1 MLPSRCFCVLCA
13 IAAAVLAV
21 LLLNPTPASAQQK
34 PVSFIN
40 DVAPIIKENC
50 FACHDAKKRSGKYD
64 MTTFEKLLAGGAGG
78 SPIAAGKPKES
89 DFHDLMIT
97 KEDRRMPPRDKGEAV
112 AAEKSAIVE
121 KWIAEGAKLD
131 AGIDAK
137 ADLLKELRIR
147 WKPPTPAVAYKFPV
161 VVNSLAFTPD
171 SKSIVVGAHH
181 ELTVWSLP
189 GAKLT
194 KRIAMRAER
203 AYAMVFLPD
212 GKLAVAGGRPGQEG
226 DVRIFDLGGVK
237 GKTENGVEFLDGVND
252 SKVMVKQLLDADDSV
267 LCLALAPDG
276 KHLAAGGC
284 DRAIRYWDI
293 SAGAAAAKLEQT
305 VENHADWILGI
316 ALSAD
321 NKFLVSAARDK
332 TAKVW
337 DLKAKESVMTFP
349 DHQEVVYGVALNS
362 DASVGFSIG
371 KDRQLR
377 SWKPGGDA
385 KQIKNSAAHGDEVF
399 KIAVHPK
406 DAILATTSADK
417 SVRLW
422 DAKAHAVTKTLP
434 GLTDHVFAVAFSPDG
449 TLVAGGS
456 FAGEVGVWK
465 VADPKDLKPVVLFNA
480 TPGLPVKK

>member
-1 MLPSRCFCVLCA
+1 MLRSRYCFLCA
-13 IAAAVLAV
+13 IAMAVLAA
-21 LLLNPTPASAQQK
+21 LLLSPAPASAQGK

-64 MTTFEKLLAGGAGG
+64 MSTFEKLMAGGAAGA
-78 SPIAAGKPKES
+78 PIAAGKPKDS

-97 KEDRRMPPRDKGEAV
+97 KDERRMPPRDKGEAV
-112 AAEKSAIVE
+112 AAEKSAIIE
-121 KWIAEGAKLD
+121 KWIVEGAKLD
-131 AGIDAK
+131 AGIDPK
-137 ADLLKELRIR
+137 ADLLKELRFR
-147 WKPPTPAVAYKFPV
+147 WKPPVAPVAYKFPV
-161 VVNSLAFTPD
+161 VVNSVAFTPD
-171 SKSIVVGAHH
+171 NKNLVVGAHH

-189 GAKLT
+189 DAKLT

-203 AYAMVFLPD
+203 AYAMAFLPD

-226 DVRIFDLGGVK
+226 DVRIYDLGGIK
-237 GKTENGVEFLDGVND
+237 GRTESGVEFLDGVSD
-252 SKVMVKQLLDADDSV
+252 PKVMVKQLLDADDSV
-267 LCLALAPDG
+267 LCLAVAPDG

-284 DRAIRYWDI
+284 DRTIRYWDI
-293 SAGAAAAKLEQT
+293 SGGAATAKLEQSI
-305 VENHADWILGI
+305 ENHADWILGI

-337 DLKAKESVMTFP
+337 DIKAKESVMTFP
-349 DHQEVVYGVALNS
+349 DHQEIVYGVALNA
-362 DASVGFSIG
+362 DATVGYSIG
-371 KDRQLR
+371 KDKQLR

-385 KQIKNSAAHGDEVF
+385 KQMKNVGGHTDEVF
-399 KIAVHPK
+399 KIVANTTG
-406 DAILATTSADK
+406 AMLATGSGDK

-422 DAKAHAVTKTLP
+422 DAKAMTSTKALA

-465 VADPKDLKPVVLFNA
+465 TADPKDVKPVALFNA
-480 TPGLPVKK
+480 TPGLAAKK

>member
-1 MLPSRCFCVLCA
+1 MRCFCVLCA
-13 IAAAVLAV
+13 VAAAALAI
-21 LLLNPTPASAQQK
+21 LLLNPTPAFAQPK

-64 MTTFEKLLAGGAGG
+64 MTTFEKLMAGG
-78 SPIAAGKPKES
+78 SAGGPITAGKPDES

-97 KEDRRMPPRDKGEAV
+97 KDDRRMPPRDKGEAV
-112 AAEKSAIVE
+112 AVEKAALIS

-131 AGIDAK
+131 TGIDAK

-147 WKPPTPAVAYKFPV
+147 WKPPTPAIAYKFPV
-161 VVNSLAFTPD
+161 VVNSLAFAPD
-171 SKSIVVGAHH
+171 SKSIVIGAHH

-189 GAKLT
+189 DAKLT
-194 KRIAMRAER
+194 KRVAMRAER

-226 DVRIFDLGGVK
+226 DVRIFDLVGTK

-252 SKVMVKQLLDADDSV
+252 PKVMVQQLLDADDSV

-293 SAGAAAAKLEQT
+293 SGGAAAAKLEQT
-305 VENHADWILGI
+305 VENHADWVLGI

-321 NKFLVSAARDK
+321 NKFIVSAARDK

-337 DLKAKESVMTFP
+337 DIKAKESVMTFP
-349 DHQEVVYGVALNS
+349 DHQDVVYGVALNA
-362 DASVGFSIG
+362 DATVGYSIG
-371 KDRQLR
+371 KDKQMR

-385 KQIKNSAAHGDEVF
+385 KQIKNVGGHTDEVF
-399 KIAVHPK
+399 KIAVSPK
-406 DAILATTSADK
+406 DAIVATSSGDK
-417 SVRLW
+417 TVRLW
-422 DAKAHAVTKTLP
+422 EAKAMAATKILP

-449 TLVAGGS
+449 TMVAGGS

-465 VADPKDLKPVVLFNA
+465 VADPKDLKPVALFNA
-480 TPGLPVKK
+480 TPGLAVKK

>member
-1 MLPSRCFCVLCA
+1 MLRSRFCILCA
-13 IAAAVLAV
+13 IAAAVLAA
-21 LLLNPTPASAQQK
+21 LLLSAAPASAQGK

-64 MTTFEKLLAGGAGG
+64 MSTFEKLLAGGAGG
-78 SPIAAGKPKES
+78 SPIAAGKVKES
-89 DFHDLMIT
+89 DFHDLMVT
-97 KEDRRMPPRDKGEAV
+97 KEERRMPPRDKGEAV
-112 AAEKSAIVE
+112 AAEKAAIVA

-147 WKPPTPAVAYKFPV
+147 WKPPTAPVAYKFPV
-161 VVNSLAFTPD
+161 VVNSIAFAPD
-171 SKSIVVGAHH
+171 NKSLVVGAHH

-189 GAKLT
+189 DAKLT
-194 KRIAMRAER
+194 KRISMRAER

-226 DVRIFDLGGVK
+226 DVRIFDLGGTK
-237 GKTENGVEFLDGVND
+237 GKTEDGVEFLDGVND
-252 SKVMVKQLLDADDSV
+252 PKVMVKQLLDTDDSV

-284 DRAIRYWDI
+284 DRTIRYWDLSGGI
-293 SAGAAAAKLEQT
+293 GAIKLEQSI
-305 VENHADWILGI
+305 ENHADWILGI
-316 ALSAD
+316 AMSAD

-337 DLKAKESVMTFP
+337 DIKAKESVMTFP
-349 DHQEVVYGVALNS
+349 DHQEIVYGVALNK
-362 DASVGFSIG
+362 DATVGFSIG
-371 KDRQLR
+371 KDKQMR

-385 KQIKNSAAHGDEVF
+385 KQIKNAGGHTDEVF
-399 KIAVHPK
+399 KIAASPTA
-406 DAILATTSADK
+406 AILATGSGDK

-422 DAKAHAVTKTLP
+422 DAAAMTNTKTLT

-449 TLVAGGS
+449 TMVAGGS
-456 FAGEVGVWK
+456 FAGEVAVWK
-465 VADPKDLKPVVLFNA
+465 VDPKEMKPVVLFNA
-480 TPGLPVKK
+480 TPGLPMKK

>member
-1 MLPSRCFCVLCA
+1 MLRARFCVLCA
-13 IAAAVLAV
+13 IAMAVLAA
-21 LLLNPTPASAQQK
+21 LLLGTAPASAQAK
-34 PVSFIN
+34 PVSFITE
-40 DVAPIIKENC
+40 VAPIIKENC

-64 MTTFEKLLAGGAGG
+64 MSTFEKLLAGGAAG
-78 SPIAAGKPKES
+78 SPIAAGKVKDS
-89 DFHDLMIT
+89 DFHDLMVT

-112 AAEKSAIVE
+112 AAEKSAIVA

-131 AGIDAK
+131 AGIDPK

-147 WKPPTPAVAYKFPV
+147 WKPPTAPAAYKFPV

-171 SKSIVVGAHH
+171 NKSLVVGAHH

-189 GAKLT
+189 DAKLT
-194 KRIAMRAER
+194 KRISMRAER

-226 DVRIFDLGGVK
+226 DVRIFDISAK
-237 GKTENGVEFLDGVND
+237 GQAANGVETLDGVND
-252 SKVMVKQLLDADDSV
+252 PKVMVKQLLDADDSV

-276 KHLAAGGC
+276 KHLAAAGC
-284 DRAIRYWDI
+284 DRTIRYWDL
-293 SAGAAAAKLEQT
+293 SGGAAAAKLEQSI
-305 VENHADWILGI
+305 ENHADWILGI

-321 NKFLVSAARDK
+321 NKYLVSGARDK

-337 DLKAKESVMTFP
+337 DIKAKESVMTFP
-349 DHQEVVYGVALNS
+349 DHQEIVYGVALNK
-362 DASVGFSIG
+362 DATVGYSIG
-371 KDRQLR
+371 KDKQLR

-385 KQIKNSAAHGDEVF
+385 KQIKNAGGHSDEVF
-399 KIAVHPK
+399 KIAVSPT
-406 DAILATTSADK
+406 APILATGSGDK

-422 DAKAHAVTKTLP
+422 DAAGLTNTKTLA

-465 VADPKDLKPVVLFNA
+465 VADPKELKPVALFNA
-480 TPGLPVKK
+480 TPGLDMKK